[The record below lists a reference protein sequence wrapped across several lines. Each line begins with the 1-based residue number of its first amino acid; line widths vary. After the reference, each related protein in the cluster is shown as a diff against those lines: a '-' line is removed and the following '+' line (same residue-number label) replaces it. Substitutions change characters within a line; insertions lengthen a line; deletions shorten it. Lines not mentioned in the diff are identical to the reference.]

1 MRQLQLYHFITVTVP
16 GRSWPELNLLVPLN
30 STVEISCTLNDS
42 NRSYWSIDLANDGT
56 DSQKQFVE
64 LGGQRALLNSYG
76 IYELSSIESEG
87 NPLTLRL
94 LINDT
99 ESNNQTKIFCISGL
113 YFISREKTLTVYGKS
128 ISRIFRWVG
137 GKGGGR
143 VSKYTC
149 TYMHS

>member
-1 MRQLQLYHFITVTVP
+1 MK
-16 GRSWPELNLLVPLN
+16 
-30 STVEISCTLNDS
+30 ISCTLNDS

-76 IYELSSIESEG
+76 IFELPSIESEG

-99 ESNNQTKIFCISGL
+99 ERNNRTKIFCISGL
-113 YFISREKTLTVYGKS
+113 YFISRETTLTVYGKS
-128 ISRIFRWVG
+128 ISRI
-137 GKGGGR
+137 GGGGGGGG
-143 VSKYTC
+143 
-149 TYMHS
+149 